1 MAGSIMDLSQLRASG
16 GPDGDS
22 NAVTD
27 KDGGIT
33 VSKWEWAKVAQVVDT
48 VDCPTTDRLSTSSP
62 PPHAAIPNASSAAYT
77 PSDEDEGD
85 VVWWPG

>member
-33 VSKWEWAKVAQVVDT
+33 VSKWEWATATFSAEVVDT
-48 VDCPTTDRLSTSSP
+48 RLDCPTLR
-62 PPHAAIPNASSAAYT
+62 
-77 PSDEDEGD
+77 
-85 VVWWPG
+85 